1 MEIPEDSLFLQQIAA
16 VIQQLCDTNS
26 DLRSVNPTIFD
37 SVARP
42 SMTIHSYLVRI
53 RRYTKF
59 DTVCFLVALAYLR
72 KLCSQH
78 GAPFCVTHHN
88 IHRMLITSV
97 LASSKANDGAQR
109 PRRAPFALGVRDAT
123 PLAAD
128 RFARAADQS
137 RRPFPPRA
145 DVFHANVFMAQ
156 CGGITNEELNKLEV
170 EMCERMQ
177 WRLMIDPDELL
188 EMLRSLG
195 EPNAPLW
202 RSWGTEACQR
212 RRLPLVSST
221 PDMAAAMRTTPPD
234 SPVGDGRPGHQ
245 RSLSLGRVLGRSP
258 AAPAAVD
265 GSQRS
270 SPEALAKELPS
281 HEASPRSVLSRTMS
295 FGSFLGSFTALVSM
309 GSKAESR
316 AEPPIYA

>member
-128 RFARAADQS
+128 RLRALLINRAA
-137 RRPFPPRA
+137 RCPL
-145 DVFHANVFMAQ
+145 AQ
-156 CGGITNEELNKLEV
+156 TSSMRTC
-170 EMCERMQ
+170 
-177 WRLMIDPDELL
+177 
-188 EMLRSLG
+188 S
-195 EPNAPLW
+195 W
-202 RSWGTEACQR
+202 RSA
-212 RRLPLVSST
+212 
-221 PDMAAAMRTTPPD
+221 
-234 SPVGDGRPGHQ
+234 
-245 RSLSLGRVLGRSP
+245 
-258 AAPAAVD
+258 
-265 GSQRS
+265 
-270 SPEALAKELPS
+270 
-281 HEASPRSVLSRTMS
+281 EASPTMS
-295 FGSFLGSFTALVSM
+295 
-309 GSKAESR
+309 
-316 AEPPIYA
+316 